1 MVNPRKHPIR
11 TAVLAFTV
19 MLGPLAGACGNDD
32 ADPAAGDGTSTTEV
46 DAGALWNGPMP
57 NTQAMTPEDAGAI
70 DDEGAEII
78 SQANGQVPGMWVGVW
93 DAEKG
98 KHLGA
103 YGNAVVGGT
112 GAATDQIG
120 RIGSVTKTFTA
131 AAMLQQVSEG
141 WASLDDT
148 IESLLPDLAEK
159 YPDVADITVE
169 QLVGMTSGIPDYAD
183 SDWFLPLHVE
193 DPTRVW
199 TADEIIDET
208 LDRGGLSDPGTPG
221 YSTTNYLILGQMLE
235 QVVEGD
241 EEISTIITDLAGSEG
256 LTRTALPEPS
266 DSAMPD
272 PYSNGYV
279 TEAGSAELAANG
291 ATVPAGTDVTSWSP
305 SWGGAGGAM
314 YANLE
319 DLGTWAS
326 TGLGT
331 SLLDER
337 LGQQRISD
345 TKELP
350 EAGEYGLGLQVWGN
364 GWIGHTGQIVGWE
377 ALVAYNT
384 DTGDVFVAIV
394 NETGSLL
401 AATALASEIF
411 PELGAA
417 LIG

>member
-1 MVNPRKHPIR
+1 MNTQSPGSGIQRISTLGQRADHRFEFWRSLFGRIDLDVSHRDDMKDFR
-11 TAVLAFTV
+11 GE
-19 MLGPLAGACGNDD
+19 MLRCAGAGEWQFSY
-32 ADPAAGDGTSTTEV
+32 TS
-46 DAGALWNGPMP
+46 
-57 NTQAMTPEDAGAI
+57 
-70 DDEGAEII
+70 
-78 SQANGQVPGMWVGVW
+78 
-93 DAEKG
+93 
-98 KHLGA
+98 
-103 YGNAVVGGT
+103 
-112 GAATDQIG
+112 
-120 RIGSVTKTFTA
+120 F
-131 AAMLQQVSEG
+131 
-141 WASLDDT
+141 DDT
-148 IESLLPDLAEK
+148 IEGLLPDLANK

-169 QLVGMTSGIPDYAD
+169 QLLGMTSGIPDYE
-183 SDWFLPLHVE
+183 DWMLPDVVA

-199 TADEIIDET
+199 TPDEIIDRT
-208 LDRGGLSDPGTPG
+208 LDRGGLAEPGTPG

-241 EEISTIITDLAGSEG
+241 EEISTIITDLAENEG

-266 DSAMPD
+266 DSSLPD

-291 ATVPAGTDVTSWSP
+291 ATVPAGTDVTGWSP

-337 LGQQRISD
+337 LGRQRISD

-364 GWIGHTGQIVGWE
+364 GWIGHTGQIIGWE

-394 NETGSLL
+394 NETASLL
-401 AATALASEIF
+401 AAAALASEVF

>member
-11 TAVLAFTV
+11 TAVVAFTV

-46 DAGALWNGPMP
+46 DGGALWNGPMP

-120 RIGSVTKTFTA
+120 RIGSVTTTFTA

-148 IESLLPDLAEK
+148 IESLLPDLAGK

-241 EEISTIITDLAGSEG
+241 EEISTIVTDLAGNEG

-266 DSAMPD
+266 DSSMPD

-331 SLLDER
+331 GLLDER

-350 EAGEYGLGLQVWGN
+350 ETGEYGLGLQVWGN
-364 GWIGHTGQIVGWE
+364 GWIGHTGRIVGWE

-417 LIG
+417 LID